1 MNLKAI
7 LRTIL
12 YKRKSSV
19 LILLGIV
26 IGITSVILIYLWLIY
41 QTTFDRFHENYDHI
55 YRVIIA
61 QSGANN
67 SEGLA
72 EMHAD
77 IKPLLEENIPEFG
90 YCARFKPFD
99 RCVVKKDDKLF
110 YESGIAAVDSSFFD
124 IFSFSIVA
132 TNGNKPMRDPFEVY
146 ISEEIARKYFG
157 NQSPVNQAFRID
169 TLDVMVGG
177 VFESWPD
184 NSHLA
189 FDMLIPHDLL
199 KRFGITH
206 PWNNYLYVTIENQ
219 PDIPVLSR
227 KIANLAKE
235 NNEIISRFQMEL
247 GLQPLSDIHFTT
259 WLGSEFARTERKS
272 KLYFFGTI
280 AFLILVFSVINFTI
294 LIFVDQLKKLR
305 DIAIK
310 KTLGSNRRNL
320 FLELMIK
327 SVIFISIAFII
338 SASIVELVKPQFV
351 RFTNANISE
360 TGIGWQGVFLL
371 FGIFI
376 LAAIAGGIYP
386 NLLLSSLSPSF
397 ILRID
402 NRFKTKNITTRNIL
416 LVIQFAVSMVLIV
429 CTIISARQLSFML
442 NYNLGFNRENIIM
455 ISAREP
461 FVTRFDLIKQELLK
475 HPQIEGVTLQSRPFF
490 SGGQDYVY
498 WEGKQENENVIVDVF
513 AVEYDYFDVIGMK
526 FTKGRNFSQDIPS
539 DKTGAFIINQEAVN
553 QIGLENPIGKRL
565 GANKR
570 WNEVIGVVNNAHFR
584 SLKQDI
590 EPALFYIYD
599 SFILPWIYNQGNILV
614 KYMMDKERETIS
626 IIEKLWAEYNPE
638 QPFEYEFLDKRFES
652 LYENEKRNILLFEFF
667 SAIAIIISCL
677 GLYAVVSHVSE
688 ERSKEIG
695 IRKVVGATSLNI
707 VSVYSLN
714 LFWTLLIST
723 ILSIPISYSLMD
735 NWLQNFT
742 QRLPIPGWIY
752 FLAFMITALVTYL
765 TMILIITKVA
775 GRNPV
780 VSLRYE

>member
-1 MNLKAI
+1 VNIKVH

-12 YKRKSSV
+12 YKKKSSI

-26 IGITSVILIYLWLIY
+26 MGMTSVMFIYLWLIY
-41 QTTFDRFHENYDHI
+41 QTTFDRFQENYDQI

-77 IKPLLEENIPEFG
+77 IKPLLQENIPEIG

-99 RCVVKKDDKLF
+99 RCVVKKGEKLF

-124 IFSFSIVA
+124 IFSFSIIA

-146 ISEEIARKYFG
+146 ISKEIANKYFG
-157 NQSPVNQAFRID
+157 NQSAINQTFRID

-189 FDMLIPHDLL
+189 FDILMPHDLL

-219 PDIPVLSR
+219 SDINVLSR
-227 KIANLAKE
+227 KVSDLAKE
-235 NNEIISRFQMEL
+235 NNEIISRLQMEL
-247 GLQPLSDIHFTT
+247 GLQPLANIHFTT
-259 WLGSEFARTERKS
+259 WLGSELARTERKS
-272 KLYFFGTI
+272 KLYFFGAM
-280 AFLILVFSVINFTI
+280 AFLILIFSVINFTI
-294 LIFVDQLKKLR
+294 LIFVGQLKNLR

-310 KTLGSNRRNL
+310 KTMGSSRRRL
-320 FLELMIK
+320 FMELMIK
-327 SVIFISIAFII
+327 SMILITVAFII

-360 TGIGWQGVFLL
+360 TGIGLQGVFIL

-376 LAAIAGGIYP
+376 LAAIVGGMYP
-386 NLLLSSLSPSF
+386 NLLLASLSPSF

-402 NRFKTKNITTRNIL
+402 SRFKTKNITTRNIL

-429 CTIISARQLSFML
+429 CTIISVRQLNYML
-442 NYNLGFNRENIIM
+442 NYDLGFNRKNIIM

-461 FVTRFDLIKQELLK
+461 FVERFDLIKQELLK
-475 HPQIEGVTLQSRPFF
+475 HPLVEGVTLKSRPFF

-513 AVEYDYFDVIGMK
+513 AVEYDFFDVIGME
-526 FTKGRNFSQDIPS
+526 FIAGRNFSQDILS
-539 DKTGAFIINQEAVN
+539 DKTEAFIINQKAAD
-553 QIGLENPIGKRL
+553 QIGLKNPVGKRL
-565 GANKR
+565 WANQR
-570 WNEVIGVVNNAHFR
+570 GGEIIGLVNNAHFR
-584 SLKQDI
+584 SLKKDV
-590 EPALFYIYD
+590 EPALFYVYD
-599 SFILPWIYNQGNILV
+599 SFILPWMYNQGSILV
-614 KYMMDKERETIS
+614 KFQKDRGNES
-626 IIEKLWAEYNPE
+626 IAIMKKLWEEYNPE
-638 QPFEYEFLDKRFES
+638 QPFEYEYLDKRFDS
-652 LYENEKRNILLFEFF
+652 LYENEKRNTLLFELF
-667 SAIAIIISCL
+667 SAVAIIISCL
-677 GLYAVVSHVSE
+677 GLYAVVSHISQ

-695 IRKVVGATSLNI
+695 IRKAMGATSLNI
-707 VSVYSLN
+707 VSVFSIN
-714 LFWTLLIST
+714 LFWNLLIS
-723 ILSIPISYSLMD
+723 SIISFPISYYLMD
-735 NWLQNFT
+735 SWLQNFT
-742 QRLPIPGWIY
+742 QRLPIPVWI
-752 FLAFMITALVTYL
+752 FFMTLLITGLLTYL
-765 TMILIITKVA
+765 TMILSITKVA
-775 GRNPV
+775 ARNPV
-780 VSLRYE
+780 ESLRYE

>member
-1 MNLKAI
+1 MNIKAI

-12 YKRKSSV
+12 HKKKSSTF
-19 LILLGIV
+19 ILLGTV

-41 QTTFDRFHENYDHI
+41 QTTFDRFHENYDQI

-77 IKPLLEENIPEFG
+77 IQPLLQENIPEIG

-99 RCVVKKDDKLF
+99 RCVVKKGENLF

-124 IFSFSIVA
+124 IFSFSLIA

-146 ISEEIARKYFG
+146 ISKEIADKYFG
-157 NQSPVNQAFRID
+157 NGSAINQTFRID

-184 NSHLA
+184 NSHLT
-189 FDMLIPHDLL
+189 FDILIPHDLL

-219 PDIPVLSR
+219 SDIPELNK
-227 KIANLAKE
+227 KISDLAKE
-235 NNEIISRFQMEL
+235 NNAIISRLQMEL
-247 GLQPLSDIHFTT
+247 GLQPLADIHFTT
-259 WLGSEFARTERKS
+259 WLGSELARTERKS
-272 KLYFFGTI
+272 KLYFFGAI
-280 AFLILVFSVINFTI
+280 ALLILIFSVINFTI
-294 LIFVDQLKKLR
+294 LIFVDQLKNLR

-310 KTLGSNRRNL
+310 KTIGSSRRNL
-320 FLELMIK
+320 VLELMIR
-327 SVIFISIAFII
+327 SVILIIVAFII
-338 SASIVELVKPQFV
+338 SACIAELVKPQFV

-360 TGIGWQGVFLL
+360 TGIGFQGVFLL

-376 LAAIAGGIYP
+376 LAALVGGMYP

-402 NRFKTKNITTRNIL
+402 SRFKTRNITIRNIL

-429 CTIISARQLSFML
+429 CTIISVRQLNFML
-442 NYNLGFNRENIIM
+442 NYDLGLKRENIIM
-455 ISAREP
+455 IAAREP
-461 FVTRFDLIKQELLK
+461 FVERFDLIKQELLK

-490 SGGQDYVY
+490 SGGQDYVR

-513 AVEYDYFDVIGMK
+513 AVEYDFFDVIGMEILA
-526 FTKGRNFSQDIPS
+526 GRNFSQDILS
-539 DKTGAFIINQEAVN
+539 DKTGAFIINQKAAD
-553 QIGLENPIGKRL
+553 QIGFKDPLGKRL
-565 GANKR
+565 WANQR
-570 WNEVIGVVNNAHFR
+570 GGEIIGLVNDAYFR
-584 SLKQDI
+584 SLKKDI
-590 EPALFYIYD
+590 EPAVFYIYD
-599 SFILPWIYNQGNILV
+599 SFVLPWLYTEGSILV
-614 KYMMDKERETIS
+614 KFMKGREKE
-626 IIEKLWAEYNPE
+626 IIDILKKLWEGNNPD
-638 QPFEYEFLDKRFES
+638 QPFEYEFLDKRFDS

-667 SAIAIIISCL
+667 SAVAILISCL

-695 IRKVVGATSLNI
+695 IRKVVGATSLKI
-707 VSVYSLN
+707 VSVFSIN
-714 LFWTLLIST
+714 LFWNLLVSAI
-723 ILSIPISYSLMD
+723 ISIPISFYLMN

-742 QRLPIPGWIY
+742 QRLPIPVWI
-752 FLAFMITALVTYL
+752 FVVALMLTGLVTYL
-765 TMILIITKVA
+765 TMIFTITKVA

-780 VSLRYE
+780 ESLRYE